1 MFQDWQLRNKIL
13 FPIAIVCIG
22 VFVAILLV
30 VRTGIEEN
38 AALETRRLAEEI
50 SARYAAVVQGELT
63 AAMDAAKVLAAGVAS
78 ERAAAAPKRAAVAQL
93 LHKTLAALPE
103 VFGVWTAWEPDAF
116 DGRDRE
122 FVKADAL
129 HEETGRFLPY
139 VIRGG
144 AGVEE
149 THTTPSLSTSSS
161 AEDKWYWQPL
171 RTNKTLLVEPTE
183 YEVAGKKRMMASAC
197 VPMTDKGKGVA
208 GLDISLEGLQKL
220 VSDISVFGTGY
231 GALLSDSGMIVAH
244 KEKDLIGKQATDL
257 LDEANR
263 KSFVE
268 AVKGS
273 KKHIFFQKS
282 PANGEEMLYS
292 LTPVRLEGVD
302 GVWSFIVGL
311 PKDAMMENARR
322 MQMVLVWLCL
332 GGLAVMIAAV
342 FLIARAIVRP
352 VTGLARAAQAVAGG
366 ELEHPI
372 ALRQRDEI
380 GRLAEALR
388 SMVASLR
395 GMISEAEEKT
405 RLAGEESARA
415 AKAGEEAEAAR
426 LEAERAKSEGML
438 QAAARLEDVVEI
450 LSSASEE
457 LSAQVEQS
465 TRGSEEQDA
474 RVAETATAME
484 EMNATVLEVARNAG
498 AAASAADNARTRAED
513 GAGIVDNVIAGI
525 GKVQAQATGL
535 KADMTTLGQQAEGI
549 GNVLNVISDIADQT
563 NLLALNAAIEA
574 ARAGEAGR
582 GFAVVADEVR
592 KLAEKTMVAT
602 KEVGDAIRSIQEGAR
617 KNIGNVEQAAV
628 AIDGATELARQ
639 AGESLQGIV
648 SLVETTSE
656 QVRSIATAAE
666 QQSATSEEIN
676 RSIEAV
682 SRISSETAGA
692 MGQSA
697 RAVSELAE
705 QAQALKGLIAD
716 MKSESGT
723 PALASG
729 TSGRRPALPGG
740 RA

>member
-13 FPIAIVCIG
+13 FPIAVVCMA
-22 VFVAILLV
+22 VFAAILLV
-30 VRTGIEEN
+30 VRTGIEDN
-38 AALETRRLAEEI
+38 AAVETRRLAEEI
-50 SARYAAVVQGELT
+50 SARYAAVVRGELS

-78 ERAAAAPKRAAVAQL
+78 ERAGDKPNRAAVAKL

-139 VIRGG
+139 VIRG
-144 AGVEE
+144 ASGVEE
-149 THTTPSLSTSSS
+149 THTTASLSTSSS
-161 AEDKWYWQPL
+161 ADDKWYSQPL
-171 RTNKTLLVEPTE
+171 KTNKTLLVEPTE
-183 YEVAGKKRMMASAC
+183 YEVAGKKRMMVSAC

-220 VSDISVFGTGY
+220 VSDIAVFGTGY

-244 KEKDLIGKQATDL
+244 KEKGLIGKQAAEL

-263 KSFVE
+263 KPVTE
-268 AVKGS
+268 AIKSAKSLV
-273 KKHIFFQKS
+273 FFQKS

-302 GVWSFIVGL
+302 GAWSFVVAI
-311 PKDAMMENARR
+311 PKDAMMENARH
-322 MQMVLVWLCL
+322 MQMVLLWLCL
-332 GGLAVMIAAV
+332 GGLAVLIAAV

-366 ELEHPI
+366 ELDHPI

-380 GRLAEALR
+380 GRLAQALR
-388 SMVASLR
+388 DMVASLR
-395 GMISEAEEKT
+395 GMIAEADEKT

-415 AKAGEEAEAAR
+415 AQAGEAAEAAR
-426 LEAERAKSEGML
+426 QEAERAKTEGML
-438 QAAARLEDVVEI
+438 HAAARLEDVVDI
-450 LSSASEE
+450 LSSASDE
-457 LSAQVEQS
+457 LAAQVEQS
-465 TRGSEEQDA
+465 SRGSEEQNA

-498 AAASAADNARTRAED
+498 EAASAAENARTRAED
-513 GAGIVDNVIAGI
+513 GAGIVANVIAGI
-525 GKVQAQATGL
+525 GKVQTQATGL

-628 AIDGATELARQ
+628 AIDGATDLARQ

-648 SLVETTSE
+648 ALVETTSE

-682 SRISSETAGA
+682 SRISSETADA
-692 MGQSA
+692 MSQSS
-697 RAVSELAE
+697 RAVTELAE

-716 MKSESGT
+716 MKGESGGAAL
-723 PALASG
+723 PAG
-729 TSGRRPALPGG
+729 GGRRPALPGG
-740 RA
+740 R